1 MHNYEKRLRDD
12 IRNSLRHVKD
22 FQMGDL
28 VRNAMSDSE
37 LKTIGR
43 KKSKSH
49 PVNSPVMTVVQDLG
63 FGRYELQQ
71 FKEPDSAIV
80 ESSADLMRAE
90 KSPSAADRKE
100 AKLQAVRTLQNN
112 TECEVEAVTG
122 ERGVLTKGI
131 KQYQVKWK
139 NYSEKSWEPADVF
152 DSKSKPLQEYK
163 KRKKAQAR
171 TAAAVTTLTADL
183 LACPAESLIQDIC
196 AQAGIKESDIYTVC
210 IRRSA
215 M

>member
-1 MHNYEKRLRDD
+1 
-12 IRNSLRHVKD
+12 
-22 FQMGDL
+22 MGDL
-28 VRNAMSDSE
+28 ARNAMSDSQ

-43 KKSKSH
+43 KKSKPH

-71 FKEPDSAIV
+71 FREPDSAIV

-112 TECEVEAVTG
+112 TEYEVEAVTG
-122 ERGVLTKGI
+122 ERGVLTKGT
-131 KQYQVKWK
+131 KEYQVKWK
-139 NYSEKSWEPADVF
+139 NYSEKSWEPAESF

-171 TAAAVTTLTADL
+171 HSSSSNHTHSRPVSMSSRITDSGYM
-183 LACPAESLIQDIC
+183 CSGRNQ
-196 AQAGIKESDIYTVC
+196 GVRYTVRIC
-210 IRRSA
+210 RSA